1 MPESGLSPANRM
13 SGPGRVALDLTQ
25 TCRVL
30 LTASHREELA
40 VPLQEEEE
48 DMEEVAGALEEE
60 AVEEE
65 VAGPQG
71 EEAVEE
77 KSEDPTEELPLLGV
91 KEKEA
96 EEEQEVGNLQVEDV
110 AVEEEGPH
118 AASPAL
124 HLPSSSLAALV
135 KAKVKLNKRAQP
147 PSRFSL

>member
-1 MPESGLSPANRM
+1 MPESGLSSANRM

-40 VPLQEEEE
+40 VPLQEEE

-60 AVEEE
+60 AVEEK
-65 VAGPQG
+65 P
-71 EEAVEE
+71 
-77 KSEDPTEELPLLGV
+77 EDPMEELPLLGV

-110 AVEEEGPH
+110 AVEEEGAH

-147 PSRFSL
+147 PSCFSL

>member
-1 MPESGLSPANRM
+1 M
-13 SGPGRVALDLTQ
+13 
-25 TCRVL
+25 
-30 LTASHREELA
+30 
-40 VPLQEEEE
+40 PLQEEE

-60 AVEEE
+60 AAEEE
-65 VAGPQG
+65 VAGLQV

-77 KSEDPTEELPLLGV
+77 KSEDPTEELPLLEV
-91 KEKEA
+91 KEKGA

-110 AVEEEGPH
+110 AVEEEGAH